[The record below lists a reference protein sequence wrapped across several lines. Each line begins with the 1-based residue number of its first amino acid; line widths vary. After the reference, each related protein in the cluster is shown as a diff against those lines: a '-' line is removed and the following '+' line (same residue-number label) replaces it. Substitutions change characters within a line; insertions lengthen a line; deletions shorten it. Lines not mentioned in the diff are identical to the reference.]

1 MAFTA
6 ICHNIRHKDSAVES
20 CDRSPRKEDRVAIDV
35 FNENLVTYSEAAKLL
50 PRRPHGGRVGISTI
64 HRWRMVGLRSTDG
77 MRVKLETVK
86 VGGIC
91 MTSKEA
97 LQRFFDRLSGD
108 ESIVRPSSPTQRQ
121 RDRDRERRIR
131 QAEEELR
138 RAGI

>member
-1 MAFTA
+1 
-6 ICHNIRHKDSAVES
+6 
-20 CDRSPRKEDRVAIDV
+20 VAIDV
-35 FNENLVTYSEAAKLL
+35 FNENLVTFSEAAKLL
-50 PRRPHGGRVGISTI
+50 PRRPHGKRVHVSTI
-64 HRWRMVGLRSTDG
+64 HRWRMAGLHSADG
-77 MRVKLETVK
+77 MVVRLETLK
-86 VGGIC
+86 IGGVR

-108 ESIVRPSSPTQRQ
+108 DTVVTPPTLTRRQ